1 MLAAADAAKAMMMS
15 SSSDASIPYGRL
27 MHHAMRKLIQ
37 TVLEDVA
44 DNGLPGKHHFLI
56 TFTTGHPDVK
66 MADWLRER
74 YDAEMTIV
82 IQHWFDALE
91 VDEDGFSIVLNFGDN
106 PEALRVPFDAVVTF
120 VDPSVEFGLRFES
133 VEVDDDSPDPS
144 APKDDDPATD
154 TAPAPKLKGDKAQG
168 EVVSLDRF
176 RKNT

>member
-1 MLAAADAAKAMMMS
+1 MLGAADAAKAMMMS
-15 SSSDASIPYGRL
+15 SSSNASIPYGRL

-37 TVLEDVA
+37 TVLEDVS
-44 DNGLPGKHHFLI
+44 DNGLPGNNHFFI
-56 TFTTGHPDVK
+56 TFSTGHPDVE

-82 IQHWFDALE
+82 IQHWYDALE

-106 PEALRVPFDAVVTF
+106 PEALRVPFDAIVTF

-133 VEVDDDSPDPS
+133 VEAEDDTPDPDTP
-144 APKDDDPATD
+144 AEDDPVTD
-154 TAPAPKLKGDKAQG
+154 PDPAPKGAKAQG